1 MATLNL
7 LKVLRAFKNVG
18 EVLNSL
24 SFGQKLVNSKL
35 QAPTSLQVTLQVQTL
50 NSSSCVKDGYLIY
63 LVRAGAIQPI
73 HWFLGGKGLSIQQG
87 TSAWVGLPKSL
98 MSV

>member
-7 LKVLRAFKNVG
+7 LKVLRAFKNIG

-35 QAPTSLQVTLQVQTL
+35 QTPENCKFKLSTRA
-50 NSSSCVKDGYLIY
+50 
-63 LVRAGAIQPI
+63 LV
-73 HWFLGGKGLSIQQG
+73 
-87 TSAWVGLPKSL
+87 
-98 MSV
+98 